1 MNHISQELHRV
12 HLSEDDEQGTSL
24 LDLLAYLGEEKRT
37 LLGIT
42 AVGTAAALAFA
53 LMSPR
58 YFVARVV
65 VLPPQ
70 QQQSA
75 TSGALA
81 QLGALAGV
89 VNLPGG
95 SKSPDEMYV
104 ALLKTRRLQDVLIQK
119 FDLQHRYE
127 RDTLESTRAELAGR
141 VAVVADKKAGLISIE
156 ATDLDAAF
164 AARLANE
171 HVDELRRLLSTLAVT
186 DAQQRRLFFEQQVSK
201 TQRALSEADQAF
213 RLAQAKGGLVVT
225 QALAEGGVKEGARLR
240 AQIAAL
246 EVQLDA
252 LGRFA
257 TAENPE
263 TRRLSADLSALRR
276 QLNVL
281 ESGNSSAAPAS
292 SGQAAVQAY
301 RDLKTQE
308 AMLDVLIRQ
317 FEMAKMDEA
326 REGPLLQVIDHAT
339 PPERPTKPKRV
350 SVVLTGFLTSL
361 LLGMLVAL
369 ARGLARHAPPA
380 RRGAWGRVKSAWF

>member
-1 MNHISQELHRV
+1 MNQTSQELHR
-12 HLSEDDEQGTSL
+12 LRPADDENQGTTL
-24 LDLLAYLGEEKRT
+24 LDLLAYLGEEKKA

-42 AVGTAAALAFA
+42 VAGTAVALAFA
-53 LMSPR
+53 LLSPR
-58 YFVARVV
+58 YFVARAV

-104 ALLKTRRLQDVLIQK
+104 ALLKTRRLQDVLIKK

-127 RDTLESTRAELAGR
+127 RETLESTRAELAGR
-141 VAVVADKKAGLISIE
+141 VAILADKKSGLISIE
-156 ATDLDAAF
+156 ATDLDAPF

-171 HVDELRRLLSTLAVT
+171 HIDELRRLLSTLAVT

-201 TQRALSEADQAF
+201 TQRALSDADQAF
-213 RLAQAKGGLVVT
+213 RLAQAQGGLVVS
-225 QALAEGGVKEGARLR
+225 QALAEGGVKEGAKVR

-263 TRRLSADLSALRR
+263 TRRLSAELSALRR
-276 QLNVL
+276 QLSLL
-281 ESGNSSAAPAS
+281 ESGSPGAS
-292 SGQAAVQAY
+292 PTASGQAAVQAY
-301 RDLKTQE
+301 RNLKTQE
-308 AMLDVLIRQ
+308 AMLDVLIKQ
-317 FEMAKMDEA
+317 YEMAKVDEA
-326 REGPLLQVIDHAT
+326 RDGPLLQVIDQAT
-339 PPERPTKPKRV
+339 PPERPAKPKRV

-361 LLGMLVAL
+361 LFGVLVAL
-369 ARGLARHAPPA
+369 MRGLACHADPA
-380 RRGAWGRVKSAWF
+380 RQGAWRRVKSAWF